1 MLPLTVGTV
10 CVFMCL
16 AASSLTLILSIFSI
30 YFMMCSGSETAK
42 EEGKQQVS
50 TDIEHKPCAYVGS
63 DTQAFIPAFIHHS

>member
-30 YFMMCSGSETAK
+30 YFMMCLGSETAK
-42 EEGKQQVS
+42 EEGKQKSNTGRELRLLCLDRQ
-50 TDIEHKPCAYVGS
+50 
-63 DTQAFIPAFIHHS
+63 

>member
-30 YFMMCSGSETAK
+30 YFKMCSGRKMAK
-42 EEGKQQVS
+42 EERKQEVS
-50 TDIEHKPCAYVGS
+50 TDMELKPLCLRR
-63 DTQAFIPAFIHHS
+63 Q

>member
-10 CVFMCL
+10 CVFLCL

-42 EEGKQQVS
+42 EEGKQESS
-50 TDIEHKPCAYVGS
+50 TDRELKPLCLRR
-63 DTQAFIPAFIHHS
+63 Q

>member
-30 YFMMCSGSETAK
+30 YFMMCLGSEMAK
-42 EEGKQQVS
+42 EEGQQESNTGMELRPLCLDV
-50 TDIEHKPCAYVGS
+50 
-63 DTQAFIPAFIHHS
+63 Q